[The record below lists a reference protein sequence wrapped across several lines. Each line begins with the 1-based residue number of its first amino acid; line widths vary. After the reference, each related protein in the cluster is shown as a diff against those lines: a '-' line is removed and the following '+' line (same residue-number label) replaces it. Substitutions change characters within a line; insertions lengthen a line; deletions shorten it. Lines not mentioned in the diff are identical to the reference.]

1 MPLCSLTG
9 HLGDRAA
16 WTAGDGRAQQCA
28 RVIAVRLW
36 SHLLGAGRAAVS
48 GDSLGPE
55 PLGAVEEAPLSLGP
69 VPLRGAPHTTPESL
83 VQGPGLSQK
92 RSGVWGRRGEM
103 HVFSV
108 CAPKHVATSRQF
120 QECPHGGAGGTAGPL
135 VARRLRSVPPAEQI
149 TSLRRP
155 RPLPSPREARE
166 FPQNP
171 APRQIQAQDA
181 AALGRPL
188 VPGTGRGVI
197 RTNLPEVR
205 PSWRLQ
211 SPSRCCESAGVPGTK
226 NHAPPCTLLP
236 GPLRHG
242 GTAHPRP
249 QPNHPLRELRGS
261 RGPRGVE

>member
-1 MPLCSLTG
+1 MCPCHRCPALVPPSRGGEGGRLRRQSG
-9 HLGDRAA
+9 SRAPR
-16 WTAGDGRAQQCA
+16 GSGRGPSKPRSSSAPRCAPHHA
-28 RVIAVRLW
+28 RVFSSRPRTVAETERGV
-36 SHLLGAGRAAVS
+36 GTQGRNAC
-48 GDSLGPE
+48 L
-55 PLGAVEEAPLSLGP
+55 
-69 VPLRGAPHTTPESL
+69 
-83 VQGPGLSQK
+83 Q
-92 RSGVWGRRGEM
+92 
-103 HVFSV
+103 V